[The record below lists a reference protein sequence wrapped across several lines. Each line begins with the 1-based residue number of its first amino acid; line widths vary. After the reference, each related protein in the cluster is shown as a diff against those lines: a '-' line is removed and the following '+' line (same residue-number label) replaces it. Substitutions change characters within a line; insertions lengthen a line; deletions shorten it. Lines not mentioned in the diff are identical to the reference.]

1 MNNDSKSNSLK
12 EKFKQALISTAKV
25 ISDDLGSENEKED
38 NKSSKKFDFFNL
50 ENLKSKSDFIKA
62 RADSDSAALKKKFSN
77 DEIYKKNL
85 PANTSCRSLYSIA
98 EKIRYES
105 LGANMLKIGT

>member
-50 ENLKSKSDFIKA
+50 ENLKTKSDFIPVETIA
-62 RADSDSAALKKKFSN
+62 KKIHTTTYVLLTAIN
-77 DEIYKKNL
+77 GRTEYIIKKN
-85 PANTSCRSLYSIA
+85 
-98 EKIRYES
+98 
-105 LGANMLKIGT
+105 